1 LTAAPELIRRG
12 PEVAQLLA
20 EYLGGIKSDGAR
32 ELLWQMASRTDIVR
46 EQALIALTWIADP
59 RDLPRS
65 GELLLQPGDPDGYG
79 RDLAS
84 LPYALAHAYGD
95 RVVPFLERAV
105 TDSPYPFVRTQS
117 AKELAIAGRPV
128 AFRFFLDALEN
139 NRFYK
144 QELITWLK
152 GRFPEE
158 LSSSADDLGVMAFCK
173 THLK

>member
-46 EQALIALTWIADP
+46 
-59 RDLPRS
+59 
-65 GELLLQPGDPDGYG
+65 ELLLQPGDPDGYG